1 MFALLFTA
9 GMVGLFAFLLRGH
22 SVAILEPAGK
32 IAREQKDLLLFG
44 TALSLFVV
52 VPVFILTIYIVW
64 KYREGNKT
72 ARYMPNWDHNRKLE
86 AVWWLLPTVLITI
99 LSVITWRTS
108 HSLDPFKPIAS
119 DKKPLKVQV
128 IAMDWKWL
136 FIYPEERVA
145 TVNYLQVPIN
155 TPVDLQITSDAP
167 MNSLWIPQLAGQVYA
182 MTGMSTELHIMADKK
197 GSYQGVS
204 ANISGSGFAGMRF
217 TVTATDEKEYLDWIA
232 MAKQTDEI
240 LDEGTYNFLAQPSSY
255 ESPKLY
261 ALGDRSLYDKVVYK
275 YAGHGTMHMS
285 ERGY

>member
-1 MFALLFTA
+1 MFVLLFTA
-9 GMVGLFAFLLRGH
+9 ALVGVLALLLRNH
-22 SVAILEPAGK
+22 PIAILEPAGQ
-32 IAREQKDLLLFG
+32 IAREQKNLLVFG

-52 VPVFILTIYIVW
+52 LPVFGLTIFIVW
-64 KYREGNKT
+64 KYRESNKT

-86 AVWWLLPTVLITI
+86 AVWWLLPAVLITI

-108 HSLDPFKPIAS
+108 HSLDPFKPIVS
-119 DKKPLKVQV
+119 DKKPVKVQV
-128 IAMDWKWL
+128 IALDWKWL

-145 TVNYLQVPIN
+145 TVNYLQIPVD
-155 TPVDLQITSDAP
+155 TPVDLQITADAP

-217 TVTATDEKEYLDWIA
+217 TVTATDEKEYADWIT
-232 MAKQTDEI
+232 MAKQTNEI
-240 LDEGTYNFLAQPSSY
+240 LDKATYGFLAQPSSY
-255 ESPKLY
+255 ETPKLY
-261 ALGDRSLYDKVVYK
+261 ALGERNLYDTVVHK
-275 YAGHGTMHMS
+275 YAGHGTTHMM